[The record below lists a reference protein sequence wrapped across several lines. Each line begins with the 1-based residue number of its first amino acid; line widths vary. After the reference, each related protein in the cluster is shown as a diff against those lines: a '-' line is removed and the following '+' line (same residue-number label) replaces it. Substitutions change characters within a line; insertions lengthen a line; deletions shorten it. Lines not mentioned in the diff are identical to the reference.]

1 MGSYVPN
8 TPSQRQAML
17 ETIGVRTVEDLF
29 ASVPREML
37 VGDGLKLP
45 AGPPEHRPVDLVS
58 LRQGGHRPPDLQL
71 AAAGRQL

>member
-17 ETIGVRTVEDLF
+17 ETIGVGTVEDLF

-37 VGDGLKLP
+37 VGDGL
-45 AGPPEHRPVDLVS
+45 
-58 LRQGGHRPPDLQL
+58 
-71 AAAGRQL
+71 

>member
-37 VGDGLKLP
+37 VGDGRCSGGP
-45 AGPPEHRPVDLVS
+45 APTATLSPRW
-58 LRQGGHRPPDLQL
+58 
-71 AAAGRQL
+71 